1 VQVTR
6 SIVDNPLIESY
17 VPLSA
22 AEYGEDAPVAHAD
35 HLRWKY
41 LSCPAGIP
49 EADTVRDDGEVVG
62 RIVYE
67 PRVLRS
73 RAGRRLGLN
82 PIDLLIHPRC
92 RSPRTFV
99 ELMRHLRNHDRADLL
114 FFVPNDTSAPLY
126 ERMLKFVP
134 VGTLRLTGLPLRPE
148 GVLGGHGAVVRHVTH
163 AAGAAWR
170 LLVRGGVAAL
180 GASAV
185 EITST
190 VPADEQLDHLVD
202 ALYEDTAWVGV
213 RGHEF
218 HRWRFRDGP
227 AFAYRVRY
235 AYCRGTLAGYA
246 ASRIVDFEGLR
257 ACVVLDCVASPSAR
271 RVASALLADIVQ
283 DACRERADL
292 VAALSFG
299 DTVLTRSL
307 RRLPLVRVP
316 RRFWPQQMP
325 VHTEWIG
332 ARREDSP
339 PVLSITLADMDVF

>member
-1 VQVTR
+1 MQVTR
-6 SIVDNPLIESY
+6 SVVDNPLIESY

-22 AEYGEDAPVAHAD
+22 AEYGADAPVARAD

-49 EADTVRDDGEVVG
+49 EADTVRDDGDVVG

-99 ELMRHLRNHDRADLL
+99 ELMRHLRDHDLAELL

-126 ERMLKFVP
+126 ERVLKFAP
-134 VGTLRLTGLPLRPE
+134 VGALRLTGLPLRLE
-148 GVLGGHGAVVRHVTH
+148 GVLGDHGAARRRALQGV
-163 AAGAAWR
+163 GAAWR
-170 LLVRGGVAAL
+170 VLVRAGIAAR
-180 GASAV
+180 GASSIDV
-185 EITST
+185 TST
-190 VPADEQLDHLVD
+190 PPPDDQLDHMVE

-213 RGHEF
+213 RDHEF

-235 AYCRGTLAGYA
+235 AYRRGTLVGYA

-257 ACVVLDCVASPSAR
+257 TCVVLDCVASPSVR
-271 RVASALLADIVQ
+271 RVASALLADIVR
-283 DACRERADL
+283 DACRERAHL

-307 RRLPLVRVP
+307 RRLPLVKVP

-325 VHTEWIG
+325 VHAEWVG
-332 ARREDSP
+332 ARRDEP
-339 PVLSITLADMDVF
+339 PPALSITLADMDVF